1 MSENKNT
8 WVSTAADK
16 LLLLLLLLLLLP
28 AFSQFFL
35 CCTAY
40 FHKSTKP
47 SHFHIPALSFSL
59 TSPPLPLPLTVCL
72 LFMFAV
78 DLQLQILLRLRSFV
92 CYVFFPCLPDKGSDT
107 VCMRVRPC
115 VSVCACECV
124 VWVHGAQHW
133 VNTLAA
139 ARAVY
144 VVDVNTI
151 ASWQILLETFEF
163 SQFGLASRLLF
174 NNWMALQL
182 VAFSWL

>member
-47 SHFHIPALSFSL
+47 SHFHIPALSFPL
-59 TSPPLPLPLTVCL
+59 LSPPPSTSHCL
-72 LFMFAV
+72 FAV
-78 DLQLQILLRLRSFV
+78 YVCSWSSASDFAQTALICMLRFLS
-92 CYVFFPCLPDKGSDT
+92 VFAWQ
-107 VCMRVRPC
+107 RQRHC
-115 VSVCACECV
+115 VYACASVCVCV
-124 VWVHGAQHW
+124 CVRVCWLHGAQHW

-182 VAFSWL
+182 AAFSWL